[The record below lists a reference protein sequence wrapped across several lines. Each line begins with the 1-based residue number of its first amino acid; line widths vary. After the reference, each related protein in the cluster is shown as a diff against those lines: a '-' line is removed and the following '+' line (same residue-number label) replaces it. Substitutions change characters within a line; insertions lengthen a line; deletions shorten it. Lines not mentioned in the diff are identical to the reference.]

1 VPENAAS
8 TFLCRSCGAASPA
21 RGDAWSCACGAA
33 FAAKDGI
40 WQVDAL
46 EPAGFSAASRGH
58 LASFEEDHF
67 WFAGRQLLLLACLD
81 RLPEPPRRAIDLGC
95 GNGRFLAAL
104 AERGAAVTG
113 VDAYADSLA
122 RAKARAPAATLLAAD
137 VTAVP
142 LEDAGFDLVAALDV
156 LEHLEPS
163 RLLAEARRLLAPGG
177 RLLLSVPAF
186 ASLWS
191 VRDERAGHLKRYR
204 RRLLEA
210 ELAASGFALEFATH
224 YQFLLFPLV
233 WLSRRL
239 DAKSPLPLERRPPGP
254 LGRLL
259 GAVNRLEVG
268 LWGRRSLPWG
278 SSLVA
283 LARPAEAVPAGAVA

>member
-1 VPENAAS
+1 MPDNAAP
-8 TFLCRSCGAASPA
+8 TFLCRICGVASPA
-21 RGDAWSCACGAA
+21 RGDLWGCACGAS
-33 FAAKDGI
+33 FRSKGGI
-40 WQVDAL
+40 WRIDAL
-46 EPAGFSAASRGH
+46 EPEGFSAASRGH
-58 LASFEEDHF
+58 LATFEEDHF
-67 WFAGRQLLLLACLD
+67 WFEGREKLLLACLD
-81 RLPEPPRRAIDLGC
+81 RLPRQPRRAIDLGC

-104 AERGAAVTG
+104 ADRGVEVTG

-122 RAKARAPAATLLAAD
+122 RALTRAPQAHLLAAD

-142 LEDAGFDLVAALDV
+142 LEAAGFDLVAALDV
-156 LEHLEPS
+156 LEHLEPP

-191 VRDERAGHLKRYR
+191 ARDERAGHKKRYR

-210 ELAASGFALEFATH
+210 ELAESGFQLDFATH

-233 WLSRRL
+233 WLSRKL
-239 DAKSPLPLERRPPGP
+239 DAKRKQPLERRPPAP

-259 GAVNRLEVG
+259 GAINLFEVG
-268 LWGRRSLPWG
+268 WWGRRSLPWG
-278 SSLVA
+278 SSLIA
-283 LARPAEAVPAGAVA
+283 LARPAEATP